1 MAPVRE
7 MSNAVTQGIRVV
19 VRTNY
24 LEERSAPGANQY
36 AFAYTIRVSNE
47 GEKTAQ
53 LVTRHWI
60 ITNAEGIIQEVK
72 GDGVVGMQPVLT
84 PGESFEYTSGCVLTT
99 PQGTMHGTYQMQR
112 EDGSKFD
119 AEIAPFLLAV
129 PNSLN

>member
-1 MAPVRE
+1 
-7 MSNAVTQGIRVV
+7 MSNAVTQGIRVA
-19 VRTNY
+19 VRTHY
-24 LEERSAPGANQY
+24 LEERSQPAAAQY
-36 AFAYTIRVSNE
+36 AFAYTIRISNE
-47 GEKTAQ
+47 GTKTAQ

-60 ITNAEGIIQEVK
+60 ITNAEGQVQEVK

-99 PQGTMHGTYQMQR
+99 PQGTMQGTYQMVR
-112 EDGSKFD
+112 EDGTKFD